1 VSDRGFNRVHHRGLV
16 SEAGRVGSLSDWRLK
31 AMGNQSG
38 VIFGA
43 VVIGFIVYIVLR
55 GQLPQYLALV
65 GI

>member
-1 VSDRGFNRVHHRGLV
+1 
-16 SEAGRVGSLSDWRLK
+16 
-31 AMGNQSG
+31 MGNQSG